1 MMIFK
6 SPVKPSG
13 LILAKFLFSWEL
25 QLNNVILRDGD
36 GKRNYFFFY
45 SLFPCSECV
54 LVAFSVKE
62 FALRVSKHQNNS
74 LLFALF
80 PKPKKFL
87 LCVCVFV

>member
-36 GKRNYFFFY
+36 GKRNYFFFI
-45 SLFPCSECV
+45 PCFR
-54 LVAFSVKE
+54 AQSV
-62 FALRVSKHQNNS
+62 FWLPFQSRN
-74 LLFALF
+74 LL
-80 PKPKKFL
+80 
-87 LCVCVFV
+87 